1 MEAIPI
7 ITRALERVCKEARGS
22 RHEELR
28 EACAGTLVR
37 LKEAE
42 AAGLKASADEHFE
55 PFRLAMA
62 SQHAGA
68 MDAALDGVQKL
79 IAYGLLS
86 GAATVAE
93 ASVPDADG
101 GGDGG
106 GDADGAGADGA
117 DMEGADGA
125 RAASAPAAAA
135 SARPTT
141 LIDVVV
147 KSVCACNDY
156 DDDQVQLQVIK
167 CLLTAVTA
175 PACAVHEATLLL
187 AVRSCYNIHL
197 VSRNI
202 NNKVTA
208 KATLTQMLAAV
219 FTKMEVRADAKT
231 RARPTRA
238 PRARAS
244 AEAPDCRARAPPYAA
259 LCGGRAFS

>member
-1 MEAIPI
+1 MQ
-7 ITRALERVCKEARGS
+7 
-22 RHEELR
+22 
-28 EACAGTLVR
+28 

-42 AAGLKASADEHFE
+42 AAGRKASADEHFE

-86 GAATVAE
+86 GAVTVAE
-93 ASVPDADG
+93 AGVRDADA
-101 GGDGG
+101 G
-106 GDADGAGADGA
+106 GDADAAAGDGA
-117 DMEGADGA
+117 DMDGAEGA
-125 RAASAPAAAA
+125 RAASAPAASAP
-135 SARPTT
+135 ARPTT

-219 FTKMEVRADAKT
+219 FTKMEVR
-231 RARPTRA
+231 RA
-238 PRARAS
+238 
-244 AEAPDCRARAPPYAA
+244 
-259 LCGGRAFS
+259 